1 MKELI
6 LQVPNTE
13 SEYTIIKYPFSGTY
27 LMEKNSKD
35 FNAWKTKIG
44 LKENELAEIVGFVDS
59 SKGNFKINIKKQ
71 TAKNGN

>member
-1 MKELI
+1 
-6 LQVPNTE
+6 
-13 SEYTIIKYPFSGTY
+13 
-27 LMEKNSKD
+27 MEKNSKD

>member
-6 LQVPNTE
+6 LQVPNIE
-13 SEYTIIKYPFSGTY
+13 SEYTLITYPFSGTY

-44 LKENELAEIVGFVDS
+44 LKKNESAKIAGFIKSD
-59 SKGNFKINIKKQ
+59 KGNFKILIKKG
-71 TAKNGN
+71 A

>member
-6 LQVPNTE
+6 LKVPNTE
-13 SEYTIIKYPFSGTY
+13 SQYTIIKYPFSGTY

-44 LKENELAEIVGFVDS
+44 LKKNETAEIVGFVQS
-59 SKGNFKINIKKQ
+59 NKGNFKILIKKA
-71 TAKNGN
+71 TN